1 MKKQALVAAILLASV
16 TVPAAFA
23 GDWWAGKYETGHHYT
38 WDEWKNHR
46 TAWEEEHHAKRHW
59 DEVRM
64 RREWEA
70 HKHHYHY

>member
-23 GDWWAGKYETGHHYT
+23 GDWWEGKYEAGHHYT

-59 DEVRM
+59 DENHM
-64 RREWEA
+64 RKEWES
-70 HKHHYHY
+70 HKRHYHY